1 MSQEEKSP
9 YYSTR
14 VRIGDITSPK
24 DYIGLKERTVEITI
38 GNSDKLVIARN
49 PNDVAEVTESKDLA
63 GLILDAFEQTDKIA
77 EAKGWKFLDQLKRD
91 EDNG

>member
-49 PNDVAEVTESKDLA
+49 PNDVAEITESKDLG
-63 GLILDAFEQTDKIA
+63 GLILDAFDQLDKVA
-77 EAKGWKFLDQLKRD
+77 EAKGWKFLDQVKRD
-91 EDNG
+91 ESD